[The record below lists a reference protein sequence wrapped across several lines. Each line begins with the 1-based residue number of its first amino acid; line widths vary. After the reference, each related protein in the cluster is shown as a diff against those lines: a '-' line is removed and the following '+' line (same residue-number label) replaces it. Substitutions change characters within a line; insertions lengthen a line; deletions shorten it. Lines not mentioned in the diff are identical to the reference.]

1 MLNPPQQHALVAVNV
16 VPVPVPVVVVI
27 SLFFLLLCQLLFLD
41 TRPGLLLSL
50 IQTGVISSIIP
61 GHHDVLEIFVLSC
74 LMFVS
79 YDK

>member
-1 MLNPPQQHALVAVNV
+1 MHLLLLMLFLFPSLFQWLL
-16 VPVPVPVVVVI
+16 

-50 IQTGVISSIIP
+50 IQTGIISSIIP